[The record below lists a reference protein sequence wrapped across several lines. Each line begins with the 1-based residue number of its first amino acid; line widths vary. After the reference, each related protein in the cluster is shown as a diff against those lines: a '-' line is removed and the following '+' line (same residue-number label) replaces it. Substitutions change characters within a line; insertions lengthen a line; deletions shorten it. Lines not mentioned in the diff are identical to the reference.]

1 MKLFFEYL
9 NFDFV
14 NKNII
19 IYPKKKKKEKEKIKR
34 DGEPKENPKLGLFC
48 FFPVNKMGQVLR

>member
-9 NFDFV
+9 NFNFV
-14 NKNII
+14 NKISLFTQ
-19 IYPKKKKKEKEKIKR
+19 KKKRKEKIKR
-34 DGEPKENPKLGLFC
+34 DGEPKENPKLDLFC

>member
-9 NFDFV
+9 NFNFV
-14 NKNII
+14 NKISLFTQ
-19 IYPKKKKKEKEKIKR
+19 KKKRKEKIKR